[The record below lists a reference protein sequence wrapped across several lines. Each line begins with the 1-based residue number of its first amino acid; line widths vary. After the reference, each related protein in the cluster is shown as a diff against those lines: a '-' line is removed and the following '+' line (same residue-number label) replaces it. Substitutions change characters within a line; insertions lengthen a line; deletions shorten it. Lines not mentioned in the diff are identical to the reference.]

1 MSAHVVIFAGG
12 TGGHVFPA
20 LAVAECLREQGY
32 QVSWV
37 GTAERIEA
45 RLVPAAGFPFHCM
58 AQQGLRGKG
67 ALGYLKAPFRLL
79 ASVLQARRLL
89 KEIKADLVLG
99 FGGYT
104 AGPGGIAAKLA
115 GLPLIIHEQNAVP
128 GMTNKILAKFANE
141 TLIGFSA
148 AQEQLPKAHWVGN
161 PVRSAVLAVNQAT
174 ARAQEQFRVL
184 VIGGSLGAQ
193 VFNETV
199 PAALQKWTNGEIKVT
214 HQCGQGRKQ
223 ETLNRYSQ
231 CPGQVRVN
239 VHEFIEDMPKAY
251 AHHDLI
257 ICRAG
262 ALTVAEVAAAGI
274 ASILVPYPH
283 AVDDHQTRNA
293 EVLVM
298 QHAGVLIPQQ
308 KLTPDHLLS
317 TLQELNAVPEKI
329 RQMGTQ
335 ARTVAMPDATDK
347 IVAYCQPYLNKQGVV

>member
-20 LAVAECLREQGY
+20 LAVAERLRQLGY
-32 QVSWV
+32 QISWV

-45 RLVPAAGFPFHCM
+45 RVVPAAGFTLHCM

-67 ALGYLKAPFRLL
+67 VISYLKAPFKLMG
-79 ASVLQARRLL
+79 SMLQARKLIKRLN
-89 KEIKADLVLG
+89 ADLVLG

-104 AGPGGIAAKLA
+104 AGPGGVAAKLA
-115 GLPLIIHEQNAVP
+115 GVPLIIHEQNAVP
-128 GMTNKILAKFANE
+128 GLTNRILAKLADH

-148 AQEQLPKAHWVGN
+148 AQDTLPKAHWVGN
-161 PVRSAVLAVNQAT
+161 PVRDDVLQANQNVV
-174 ARAQEQFRVL
+174 RGQLPFRVL

-193 VFNETV
+193 VLNEMV
-199 PAALQKWTNGEIKVT
+199 PAALQKWTNGDIKVT
-214 HQCGQGRKQ
+214 HQCGQGRKH
-223 ETLNRYSQ
+223 ETLNRYAQ
-231 CPGQVRVN
+231 CSSQVRVN
-239 VHEFIEDMPKAY
+239 VYEFIEDMPKAY

-262 ALTVAEVAAAGI
+262 ALTVAEIATAGI
-274 ASILVPYPH
+274 ASVLVPYPH

-298 QHAGVLIPQQ
+298 QHAGILIPQP
-308 KLTPDHLLS
+308 KLTADHLLS

-329 RQMGTQ
+329 QQMGAQ
-335 ARTVAMPDATDK
+335 ARKVALPDATDK
-347 IVAYCQPYLNKQGVV
+347 IVAYCQPYLSKQSVV